1 MLRLCMSGAGVAFPV
16 QLISSPRH
24 SVSILCYS
32 SALHCTSSPRLCPAS
47 PLLCSPC
54 PCLSVPIRRVAVPG
68 QAWRFPCKSWH
79 IHALA
84 AQGFAFPARCG
95 YKHCRSHAA
104 YCISH
109 ASRIQ
114 TSPQPCVALPFRCWA
129 SRSYSGAFHCFALPR
144 FALTKRTAP
153 MHCAALLLRSAS
165 SPSRAHTLRSKS
177 VPLRI
182 QAPPFRRL
190 SVRTIACAVQSLV
203 KNCPT
208 QPSALRGRP
217 FAQGAGWL
225 IMVRMRWRSAS
236 GFSVPCS
243 TTTSS

>member
-32 SALHCTSSPRLCPAS
+32 SALHCTSSPQLCPAS

-79 IHALA
+79 IHASPMHVR
-84 AQGFAFPARCG
+84 GR
-95 YKHCRSHAA
+95 RSFSGAL
-104 YCISH
+104 
-109 ASRIQ
+109 RVQ
-114 TSPQPCVALPFRCWA
+114 ALPQLCF
-129 SRSYSGAFHCFALPR
+129 SRRILSFAGPSFSGAERRAAIPGHFIALHCPALSSLSERCQSHVLLCPR
-144 FALTKRTAP
+144 
-153 MHCAALLLRSAS
+153 AAGPVKSLR
-165 SPSRAHTLRSKS
+165 
-177 VPLRI
+177 
-182 QAPPFRRL
+182 FRRL
-190 SVRTIACAVQSLV
+190 SVRLLRRLSARTIACAVQSLV

>member
-1 MLRLCMSGAGVAFPV
+1 MLRLCRSGAGVAFPV

-95 YKHCRSHAA
+95 YKHCRS
-104 YCISH
+104 Y
-109 ASRIQ
+109 ASQGVSSASLVQAFPVRN
-114 TSPQPCVALPFRCWA
+114 VALLFRGISLLC
-129 SRSYSGAFHCFALPR
+129 PR
-144 FALTKRTAP
+144 
-153 MHCAALLLRSAS
+153 AAGPVKSLR
-165 SPSRAHTLRSKS
+165 
-177 VPLRI
+177 
-182 QAPPFRRL
+182 FRRL
-190 SVRTIACAVQSLV
+190 SVRLLRRLSARTIACAVQSLV

>member
-1 MLRLCMSGAGVAFPV
+1 MRCVALHFFSKA
-16 QLISSPRH
+16 LLGISSPRR
-24 SVSILCYS
+24 C
-32 SALHCTSSPRLCPAS
+32 SALLFRRDALPFFSFPVRRAAYPARCCAFLLRRGAARFFSPASHSASSPKRCCAFL
-47 PLLCSPC
+47 
-54 PCLSVPIRRVAVPG
+54 IRRVAG
-68 QAWRFPCKSWH
+68 AS
-79 IHALA
+79 IA
-84 AQGFAFPARCG
+84 AAMPLTAFPSRCFTL
-95 YKHCRSHAA
+95 RF
-104 YCISH
+104 
-109 ASRIQ
+109 Q
-114 TSPQPCVALPFRCWA
+114 
-129 SRSYSGAFHCFALPR
+129 SGAFHCFALPR

-165 SPSRAHTLRSKS
+165 SPSDAHTLRSRS

-190 SVRTIACAVQSLV
+190 SARTIACAVQSLV

>member
-32 SALHCTSSPRLCPAS
+32 SALHCTSSPQLCPAS

-95 YKHCRSHAA
+95 YKHCRS
-104 YCISH
+104 Y
-109 ASRIQ
+109 ASQGVSSASLVQAFPVRN
-114 TSPQPCVALPFRCWA
+114 VALLFRGI
-129 SRSYSGAFHCFALPR
+129 SLHCPALPSLSER
-144 FALTKRTAP
+144 CQSHVLLCPR
-153 MHCAALLLRSAS
+153 AAGPVKSLR
-165 SPSRAHTLRSKS
+165 
-177 VPLRI
+177 
-182 QAPPFRRL
+182 FRRL
-190 SVRTIACAVQSLV
+190 SVRLLRRLSARTIACAVQSLV

>member
-16 QLISSPRH
+16 QILSSPCH

-32 SALHCTSSPRLCPAS
+32 SALRCTPSPRLCPAS
-47 PLLCSPC
+47 PLLCSPLPLPFC
-54 PCLSVPIRRVAVPG
+54 AN
-68 QAWRFPCKSWH
+68 
-79 IHALA
+79 
-84 AQGFAFPARCG
+84 PARCG
-95 YKHCRSHAA
+95 AWAGVAFPMQILA
-104 YCISH
+104 YLCL
-109 ASRIQ
+109 SRTGLCFSGALRVQ
-114 TSPQPCVALPFRCWA
+114 ALPQLCF
-129 SRSYSGAFHCFALPR
+129 SRRILSFAGPSFSGAERRAAIPVHFIALHCPALPSLSER
-144 FALTKRTAP
+144 CQSHVLLCPR
-153 MHCAALLLRSAS
+153 AAGPVKSLR
-165 SPSRAHTLRSKS
+165 
-177 VPLRI
+177 
-182 QAPPFRRL
+182 FRRL
-190 SVRTIACAVQSLV
+190 SVRLLRRLSARTIACAVQSLV

>member
-32 SALHCTSSPRLCPAS
+32 SALPGNPVPMLCSAS
-47 PLLCSPC
+47 PLLCSPLPLPFC
-54 PCLSVPIRRVAVPG
+54 AN
-68 QAWRFPCKSWH
+68 
-79 IHALA
+79 
-84 AQGFAFPARCG
+84 PARCG
-95 YKHCRSHAA
+95 AWAGVAFPMQILA
-104 YCISH
+104 YPCL
-109 ASRIQ
+109 SRTGLCFSGALRVQ
-114 TSPQPCVALPFRCWA
+114 ALPQLCF
-129 SRSYSGAFHCFALPR
+129 SRRILSFAGPSFSGAERRAAIPGHFIALHCPALPSLSER
-144 FALTKRTAP
+144 CQSHVLLCPR
-153 MHCAALLLRSAS
+153 AAGPVKSLR
-165 SPSRAHTLRSKS
+165 
-177 VPLRI
+177 
-182 QAPPFRRL
+182 FRRL
-190 SVRTIACAVQSLV
+190 SVRLLRRLSARTIACAVQSLV

>member
-54 PCLSVPIRRVAVPG
+54 PCLSVPIRRVAG
-68 QAWRFPCKSWH
+68 TS
-79 IHALA
+79 IA
-84 AQGFAFPARCG
+84 AAMLLKAYPQLRWSKLFRCG
-95 YKHCRSHAA
+95 T
-104 YCISH
+104 
-109 ASRIQ
+109 SR
-114 TSPQPCVALPFRCWA
+114 C
-129 SRSYSGAFHCFALPR
+129 YSGAFHCFALPR

-165 SPSRAHTLRSKS
+165 SPSDAHTLRSKS

-182 QAPPFRRL
+182 LAPPFRRL
-190 SVRTIACAVQSLV
+190 SARTIACAVQSLV

>member
-79 IHALA
+79 IYALA

-95 YKHCRSHAA
+95 YKHCRSYASQGVSSASLVQAFPVRNVALLFRGISLLCTAPLCPCQAKQCQCLVLLFYSQAA
-104 YCISH
+104 H
-109 ASRIQ
+109 LASRQ
-114 TSPQPCVALPFRCWA
+114 CLFV
-129 SRSYSGAFHCFALPR
+129 SGPL
-144 FALTKRTAP
+144 
-153 MHCAALLLRSAS
+153 SA
-165 SPSRAHTLRSKS
+165 RL
-177 VPLRI
+177 
-182 QAPPFRRL
+182 FRRL
-190 SVRTIACAVQSLV
+190 SARTIACADIS
-203 KNCPT
+203 P
-208 QPSALRGRP
+208 
-217 FAQGAGWL
+217 W
-225 IMVRMRWRSAS
+225 
-236 GFSVPCS
+236 
-243 TTTSS
+243 

>member
-1 MLRLCMSGAGVAFPV
+1 MHVRGRRSFSGAAHIIATPQRLHTLLFQCFALHFFATALPCFAFAMQPLPLPFCANPARCGAWAGVAFPM
-16 QLISSPRH
+16 Q
-24 SVSILCYS
+24 ILAY
-32 SALHCTSSPRLCPAS
+32 
-47 PLLCSPC
+47 
-54 PCLSVPIRRVAVPG
+54 PCLSRTGLCFSGALRV
-68 QAWRFPCKSWH
+68 QA
-79 IHALA
+79 L
-84 AQGFAFPARCG
+84 
-95 YKHCRSHAA
+95 
-104 YCISH
+104 
-109 ASRIQ
+109 
-114 TSPQPCVALPFRCWA
+114 PQPCVALPFQRVTWP
-129 SRSYSGAFHCFALPR
+129 YHSGAERHEAIPVRNVALLIR
-144 FALTKRTAP
+144 CISLLCTAP
-153 MHCAALLLRSAS
+153 LCLCQATHCQCLVLLFYSAATHS
-165 SPSRAHTLRSKS
+165 SSQRCLS

-190 SVRTIACAVQSLV
+190 SARTIACAVQSLV